1 MGIDK
6 ENFFHYTVYN
16 LQYTVHNPDHRDD
29 LLVSND
35 TSEKNLITPIQI
47 TSLADAVVSRIRKAI
62 ITGELKP
69 GERLSEPA
77 LASQLGVSRS
87 PVREALQ
94 ILKADGLVVEYPNH
108 SSYVWSPSAS
118 DIDEIFSLRIMIEN
132 LASEWLV
139 EHLLDED
146 IRALEQIIEEE
157 RQSIADND
165 LLGLMETDKHFHQY
179 ICYRSN
185 HSRLKD
191 WWNQLMWQ
199 WEAVLYRRFIQ
210 NPSQVIPTVIEDHT
224 AILEAIKTHNLEQV
238 GELHRMINLRV
249 AGNIKDMIDQELQ

>member
-1 MGIDK
+1 MVSSNALDK
-6 ENFFHYTVYN
+6 N
-16 LQYTVHNPDHRDD
+16 
-29 LLVSND
+29 S
-35 TSEKNLITPIQI
+35 IAPIHI

-77 LASQLGVSRS
+77 LAAQLGVSRS

-94 ILKADGLVVEYPNH
+94 ILKADGLVVEYSNH

-146 IRALEQIIEEE
+146 ISALEEIILEE

-165 LLGLMETDKHFHQY
+165 LIGLMESDKHFHQY

-199 WEAVLYRRFIQ
+199 WEAVLYRRILKYP
-210 NPSQVIPTVIEDHT
+210 NQVIPTVIEDHT
-224 AILEAIKTHNLEQV
+224 AILEAIKTHNLEKV
-238 GELHRMINLRV
+238 GELHRNINQRV
-249 AGNIKDMIDQELQ
+249 AGNIKDMINQEPG